1 MVVVEA
7 RVLPLE
13 IPVVLVVVVQ
23 QVLVEVLQ
31 LKGTAMN

>member
-13 IPVVLVVVVQ
+13 IPVVQVVVVQ

-31 LKGTAMN
+31 LKETAMD